1 VTVPEAPEAPPVADL
16 KAEAP
21 EAPEA
26 PPVAELEA
34 EAPEAP
40 EAPPVAVRPMGHG
53 VPVMGEGGVTWR
65 A

>member
-1 VTVPEAPEAPPVADL
+1 MQPPMPWHRPRRSVTV
-16 KAEAP
+16 P